1 VDRGF
6 FKLLCDLMRRL
17 ERHLFRFP
25 DAAIAR
31 QAGFFVTTVLGGLEH
46 CGGHVT
52 EPQAMLL
59 LQVRGC
65 FKCFFFFFYL
75 TAKGLANIMTN

>member
-59 LQVRGC
+59 LQVRGW
-65 FKCFFFFFYL
+65 FN
-75 TAKGLANIMTN
+75 A